1 VQMLRSMVEAGKL
14 DGECVE
20 ALLRNDEA
28 RQAIQLGHA
37 AGEPQGLES
46 LPLGTIGVAPPD

>member
-1 VQMLRSMVEAGKL
+1 
-14 DGECVE
+14 VE

-37 AGEPQGLES
+37 AAEEPQGLES
-46 LPLGTIGVAPPD
+46 LPFAPIAVAQPD